1 MSALRVLANHATVY
15 PRYLLVM
22 HALVHLKLSKVL
34 GLIKKIIMHS
44 GFIRQSWQRR
54 VCPAVRN
61 QKLATGVRHD
71 MVYWGRCVINY

>member
-34 GLIKKIIMHS
+34 GLIKKSLCIVDLLDKV
-44 GFIRQSWQRR
+44 GKG
-54 VCPAVRN
+54 VCAP
-61 QKLATGVRHD
+61 Q
-71 MVYWGRCVINY
+71 